1 MSFFNSV
8 VSAVVGAVAAVAN
21 AVVSAVKS
29 IVSAVSGKGS
39 QDAGGMTALGAMAT
53 IADVFED
60 GEIDEDEEEL
70 LEEAFKLLVG
80 AFIFPFDSGSSECN
94 SAEEKSTIFDSV
106 GAAVSKSW
114 NSIKEIGHDFWS
126 GMDNRGQKAFD
137 SGYDFA
143 NWLGCGVPDVVK
155 ETLKSNAERS
165 EKAFDSAYDFSNW
178 ISSGSVD
185 MVKETFNPKD
195 PLSKEH
201 WLNSFGTASAIFGIK
216 GTKSTMSSKGGFG
229 VKEELGV
236 VNKGISNSEISRGE
250 YLRNK
255 FGKISSEDLNNYINL
270 KQELKDWIKNN
281 PDELDGVSM
290 TSKVWDVHNQKI
302 SDSYTGLSGKSNMN
316 KFLNDVQSRGKST
329 YIHEDVI
336 SGFRELANK
345 KGIELNEDVL
355 ANANKGYLSNSD
367 RKYLTT
373 ISKEISEEEFW
384 NVLNCGDIR
393 AVNEALIKG
402 ANKSDLM
409 GASYNVGK
417 QMFEMRCN
425 NCEITTK
432 GTQWYLQQAEPY
444 K

>member
-126 GMDNRGQKAFD
+126 EADSRGQKAFN

-143 NWLGCGVPDVVK
+143 NWLGCGVPDVVR

-165 EKAFDSAYDFSNW
+165 EKAFDSAYDLSNW

-216 GTKSTMSSKGGFG
+216 ETKGSVPKKSGVGVPEEFGGI
-229 VKEELGV
+229 
-236 VNKGISNSEISRGE
+236 NKGVAKPTSIFEPGDTDFIGPLTKPDHHFIMGEGIGPKQRGVLGAHSEDFFNSTLESTGFSLNELKIGDPIPHPTIDGVYAQKYTIPSYNGRGE
-250 YLRNK
+250 LIGFKNIREPKTVFEPNK
-255 FGKISSEDLNNYINL
+255 IPGNQMLKWGKEAMENGTINGRIIEGSVSNGLQFRGYIENG
-270 KQELKDWIKNN
+270 EVTNFFPVVPN
-281 PDELDGVSM
+281 
-290 TSKVWDVHNQKI
+290 
-302 SDSYTGLSGKSNMN
+302 
-316 KFLNDVQSRGKST
+316 
-329 YIHEDVI
+329 
-336 SGFRELANK
+336 
-345 KGIELNEDVL
+345 
-355 ANANKGYLSNSD
+355 
-367 RKYLTT
+367 
-373 ISKEISEEEFW
+373 
-384 NVLNCGDIR
+384 
-393 AVNEALIKG
+393 
-402 ANKSDLM
+402 
-409 GASYNVGK
+409 
-417 QMFEMRCN
+417 
-425 NCEITTK
+425 
-432 GTQWYLQQAEPY
+432 
-444 K
+444 

>member
-1 MSFFNSV
+1 MLLPQKEGFYFPFFNSV
-8 VSAVVGAVAAVAN
+8 VSAALGAVAAVAN

-126 GMDNRGQKAFD
+126 EADSRGQKAFN

-143 NWLGCGVPDVVK
+143 NWLGCGVPDIVM

-165 EKAFDSAYDFSNW
+165 EKAFDSVYDFSNW

-201 WLNSFGTASAIFGIK
+201 WLNSFGTVSAIFGIK
-216 GTKSTMSSKGGFG
+216 
-229 VKEELGV
+229 E
-236 VNKGISNSEISRGE
+236 
-250 YLRNK
+250 
-255 FGKISSEDLNNYINL
+255 
-270 KQELKDWIKNN
+270 
-281 PDELDGVSM
+281 
-290 TSKVWDVHNQKI
+290 
-302 SDSYTGLSGKSNMN
+302 
-316 KFLNDVQSRGKST
+316 
-329 YIHEDVI
+329 
-336 SGFRELANK
+336 
-345 KGIELNEDVL
+345 
-355 ANANKGYLSNSD
+355 
-367 RKYLTT
+367 
-373 ISKEISEEEFW
+373 
-384 NVLNCGDIR
+384 
-393 AVNEALIKG
+393 
-402 ANKSDLM
+402 
-409 GASYNVGK
+409 
-417 QMFEMRCN
+417 
-425 NCEITTK
+425 TK
-432 GTQWYLQQAEPY
+432 GSVPKKVESE
-444 K
+444 

>member
-39 QDAGGMTALGAMAT
+39 QDGGGMTALGAMAT

-126 GMDNRGQKAFD
+126 EADSRGQKAFN

-143 NWLGCGVPDVVK
+143 NWLGCGVPDVVR

-165 EKAFDSAYDFSNW
+165 EKAFDSAYDLSNW

-216 GTKSTMSSKGGFG
+216 ETKGSVPKKSGVG
-229 VKEELGV
+229 VKEEHGV
-236 VNKGISNSEISRGE
+236 VNKGVTKAEFSELDKVYSNIEDIRSGNKSLVYDERTLRRMSEDVGPYHNVPNSLDKSIISNEP
-250 YLRNK
+250 YLIRA
-255 FGKISSEDLNNYINL
+255 
-270 KQELKDWIKNN
+270 
-281 PDELDGVSM
+281 DGRVE
-290 TSKVWDVHNQKI
+290 
-302 SDSYTGLSGKSNMN
+302 
-316 KFLNDVQSRGKST
+316 FL
-329 YIHEDVI
+329 
-336 SGFRELANK
+336 K
-345 KGIELNEDVL
+345 KGTVNREEGIYHMTIQDNVVKHKLF
-355 ANANKGYLSNSD
+355 
-367 RKYLTT
+367 TT
-373 ISKEISEEEFW
+373 QKSWSRFSKRWGLPSY
-384 NVLNCGDIR
+384 D
-393 AVNEALIKG
+393 LI
-402 ANKSDLM
+402 D
-409 GASYNVGK
+409 
-417 QMFEMRCN
+417 
-425 NCEITTK
+425 
-432 GTQWYLQQAEPY
+432 
-444 K
+444 